1 MDSVSPI
8 NTHNILR
15 IGSRHIQRI
24 AVFAFFFMV
33 TISTIMYVMLES
45 VRVGELVFLLTLEIA
60 IGIDS
65 VFLKIIPL
73 IAIGMIEIGS
83 LIILELSMRR
93 FGLMSLSLKTS
104 NLNIFSKYPKYGTGF
119 ISLFLL
125 SVIFV
130 WIVPTIGILISISSF
145 TLTISYFSELMRR
158 GLSTYCSVKD
168 TGHVDT
174 YYLQGG
180 L

>member
-45 VRVGELVFLLTLEIA
+45 VRVCELVFLLTLEIA

-65 VFLKIIPL
+65 VFLKMVPV
-73 IAIGMIEIGS
+73 IAIGMIE
-83 LIILELSMRR
+83 
-93 FGLMSLSLKTS
+93 
-104 NLNIFSKYPKYGTGF
+104 
-119 ISLFLL
+119 
-125 SVIFV
+125 
-130 WIVPTIGILISISSF
+130 
-145 TLTISYFSELMRR
+145 
-158 GLSTYCSVKD
+158 
-168 TGHVDT
+168 
-174 YYLQGG
+174 
-180 L
+180 